1 MIPIGV
7 NIVNTVYPNGE
18 VEKDQ
23 TALPNERSISQNVA
37 KRKYTLSKPRY
48 ENNIPMILNI
58 HKKVQ
63 TS

>member
-37 KRKYTLSKPRY
+37 KRKYTLSKPR
-48 ENNIPMILNI
+48 
-58 HKKVQ
+58 
-63 TS
+63 